1 MMAFLVSSSILI
13 VLSLGLPSMVSRD
26 RMGRHP
32 PKGRVGGE
40 FLLARQTLLWC
51 PRNGSNFREIRIP
64 QARFPRRTLLGSS
77 LNKRAATI
85 HPGTI
90 QLCGGVQTSF
100 IEYFYSRF
108 WPSPSLSTRGFRV
121 PRASP

>member
-40 FLLARQTLLWC
+40 FLLARQTLLWW

-64 QARFPRRTLLGSS
+64 EARFPRRTLLGSS
-77 LNKRAATI
+77 LNKPLATPRYRI
-85 HPGTI
+85 ELPGERR
-90 QLCGGVQTSF
+90 SAK
-100 IEYFYSRF
+100 FYWHLFYVYLHSK
-108 WPSPSLSTRGFRV
+108 
-121 PRASP
+121 AK

>member
-40 FLLARQTLLWC
+40 FLLALQTLLWC

-64 QARFPRRTLLGSS
+64 EARFPRRTLLKLSEKSRTLLQHS
-77 LNKRAATI
+77 LTGHLNGTFRAVLAFVYRLNLRSRRCSY
-85 HPGTI
+85 PF
-90 QLCGGVQTSF
+90 SDS
-100 IEYFYSRF
+100 YSRKF
-108 WPSPSLSTRGFRV
+108 
-121 PRASP
+121 